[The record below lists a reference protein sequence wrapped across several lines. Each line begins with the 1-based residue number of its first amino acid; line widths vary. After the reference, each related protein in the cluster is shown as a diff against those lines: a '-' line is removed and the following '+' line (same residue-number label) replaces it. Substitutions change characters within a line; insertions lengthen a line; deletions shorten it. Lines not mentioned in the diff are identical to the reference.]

1 LYYLFVKRTKD
12 EKLAKLLESV
22 LNQILVA
29 QATEQ
34 IKVDPYERTKKERQ
48 DYRNGY
54 YSRNLVTE
62 LELSP

>member
-1 LYYLFVKRTKD
+1 MYYLFVKRTKD

>member
-34 IKVDPYERTKKERQ
+34 IKVDPYERTKKRKA
-48 DYRNGY
+48 G
-54 YSRNLVTE
+54 
-62 LELSP
+62 LS